1 MALEGNK
8 TTVTEDIGDEYL
20 QWGPGDIVLITAPT
34 GRGKTYFI
42 LNTLFN
48 HAIQNR
54 KKILYLV
61 NRVALK
67 EQIEKEINNIVRRDK
82 VTGILDSRDYIE
94 VMTYQELEYYDAGT
108 YSIKL
113 KKKCDYVVADE
124 CHYFFLDALYN
135 CGTFRS
141 YCAIMKEYKLYTI
154 IYISAT
160 MDKFKPFLNND
171 MVENIAISGLP
182 NSTRIARNL
191 LMKFRPIREYSG
203 EKDYSYYKVKKIR
216 NLSDIRRVIA
226 ASDKRQKWLI
236 FINDIKRGR
245 ELASKLIK
253 EDKMDAIFIDASFA
267 KNDDMLDTVQLVTD
281 SRMLKHQVLVATSV
295 LDNGI
300 SIDDDFALHI
310 AVFADNYEEFLQ
322 MIGRRRIGIDDKC
335 TKINLYLCARDKNF
349 FSARK
354 NYMMKV
360 EKVLEE
366 CKRYTSYSLL
376 ETKDK
381 KHVMNNQIDLRER
394 LYEDSFFYE
403 MAKKFLY
410 KGESPSNPGECKSI
424 TPLFINKFAEVQIA
438 NLISFYDEQIHRFD
452 IEGEDAFFRTQLE
465 WLGLTEDEVIE
476 TVDKSR
482 EEEKAELIKFF
493 REKLNEM
500 LGGDLQREMSLEE
513 NKEFFK
519 KLEFRKKIERLYE
532 IWRDE
537 YPEKKEEIDTYIQN
551 NFRKSTNPFDEK
563 NFNEFVEYFDLA
575 DQYLMERKP
584 RAKDGKDVL
593 VLKRIM

>member
-8 TTVTEDIGDEYL
+8 TTVTEDIGNEYL
-20 QWGPGDIVLITAPT
+20 QWSAGDIIFINAPT

-42 LNTLFN
+42 LNTLFE
-48 HAIQNR
+48 HALQNR

-67 EQIEKEINNIVRRDK
+67 NQIESEVANAIRKFSAKGLLNAK
-82 VTGILDSRDYIE
+82 DYIE
-94 VMTYQELEYYDAGT
+94 IITYQELEQYA
-108 YSIKL
+108 IKIESLRL
-113 KKKCDYVVADE
+113 KKRCDYVVADE
-124 CHYFFLDALYN
+124 CHYFFHDALYN
-135 CGTFRS
+135 CRTICSYEAVMSGRS
-141 YCAIMKEYKLYTI
+141 QYAII
-154 IYISAT
+154 FISAT
-160 MDKFKPFLNND
+160 MDKFSDFLMSD
-171 MVENIAISGLP
+171 MSARMFPSSQIREEGSKSAIRKYS
-182 NSTRIARNL
+182 I
-191 LMKFRPIREYSG
+191 KEYSG
-203 EKDYSYYKVKKIR
+203 EKNYKYFSIKKIR
-216 NLSDIRRVIA
+216 DMLDIRKVILD
-226 ASDKRQKWLI
+226 SYQNEKWLI
-236 FINDIKRGR
+236 FINDIRRGKA
-245 ELASKLIK
+245 LAETLVKKDSI
-253 EDKMDAIFIDASFA
+253 DAIFIDASFSC
-267 KNDDMLDTVQLVTD
+267 DSETSDTVKTITD
-281 SRMLKHQVLVATSV
+281 SGALKHQVLIATST

-300 SIDDDFALHI
+300 NVSDESVKHI
-310 AVFADNYEEFLQ
+310 AVFGDNYEEFIQ
-322 MIGRRRIGIDDKC
+322 MIGRRRISADDYKK
-335 TKINLYLCARDKNF
+335 KINLYLCMRDKKF
-349 FSARK
+349 FSARR
-354 NYMMKV
+354 NYMAKV

-366 CKRYTSYSLL
+366 CRRFTGYLL
-376 ETKDK
+376 VDTLCSPY
-381 KHVMNNQIDLRER
+381 MQNNQIELRER
-394 LYEDSFFYE
+394 LFDDVYFYE

-410 KGESPSNPGECKSI
+410 RIEQHNEKMGTKWLSVLC
-424 TPLFINKFAEVQIA
+424 INKFAAAQIA
-438 NLISFYDEQIHRFD
+438 NLILFYDEQIRRFNR
-452 IEGEDAFFRTQLE
+452 EGEDAFFQTQLE

-476 TVDKSR
+476 TVGKSR